1 MYHETIYK
9 HMLSRARLLMVVG
22 VVCIGSGAR
31 EQVVTTNLE
40 LSQQR
45 VSKLEAEL
53 DRTKLSLRESRE
65 EVQRAARDSMEAVSR
80 SEHRKLLEEVRI

>member
-1 MYHETIYK
+1 M
-9 HMLSRARLLMVVG
+9 
-22 VVCIGSGAR
+22 
-31 EQVVTTNLE
+31 E